1 MITNNV
7 VKSTNS
13 WKRAIVTFISI
24 FLVLLIYPTIG
35 IAYSPLTLI
44 ETTQIPLFIKMFLV
58 IMAFMVSLDIAMIS
72 EIKKIA
78 YSTIWDYLLV
88 GHIFCFLTVFT
99 QASLIY
105 KLYFLP
111 NISSSFRYILV
122 LSASLYIIT
131 HAFIYFVIYYLINPI
146 AKKKLNLFSA
156 RYLLFHVIAMVTVYG
171 AFNLNIQI
179 SYLSSPNF
187 IFFYLL
193 ILSLFTIIIYFCIV
207 IFSISGDYAKIG
219 FVRKPFLFGGIGG
232 TAFALSVG
240 LMTLYCFNF
249 VETAYLPA
257 LYYYISFYLIAALFA
272 MIYHLKFIIDYP
284 SLIQPK
290 WKVLMPFD
298 ILKVAT
304 AITLAFLAA
313 SFYFTV
319 GESPNFIIYQ
329 NVPYIFV
336 IAFLLPVFIGTI
348 LTFTYLK
355 TISLKTKLRY
365 WGYREYSLYIHI
377 IITFYV
383 LSQIFLAW
391 NNTTSITKL
400 LCAMFGL
407 ASFAFYIFF
416 ALDLHNI
423 LGDLNIKPKFDGLD
437 IARYIVSLS
446 SVFFLIFFGISF
458 TYGKAY
464 EVFGFDFVA
473 YPVILFFI
481 AFSLIALWTYLRVT
495 HKAFEEFMR
504 PNIWGKLSYLAAFIA
519 FLLVYLIYTTLGTYI
534 QCFPFHDFFFI
545 GYFIAMVIW
554 IASIRTLKG
563 EPKYKE
569 TGKEDIVNLLNSY
582 ARKFL
587 RTDILEGLW
596 ETAVDRYVRE
606 DEITEISFYPS
617 GRRFDLGKVDEPTR
631 LKIAVGILLEMHKLQ
646 DTAKIAIIKQS
657 LEETKAEIAA
667 ILNEKVLM
675 LPEDLRVQFDEDLYY
690 PILFEKMVN
699 NLIKH
704 LETFVPLS
712 EQEKI
717 FNRLKRKAET
727 YSSIRFERDGIR
739 IMEGTKF
746 SRDEFFDLFKLYLD
760 SIEDKFPFKS
770 FLLYELI
777 REEIKKELDPY
788 NITIGNLL
796 DIVPTGLEELD
807 EVMAGGLSKGSS
819 TLIIAEETRTKHKM
833 LLAFIKQGLK
843 ERTNVIYATSKRPY
857 QQIRGELLTDFKD
870 FKKIAIID
878 LYETIHSEARVSGL
892 IETKHRIIVPLNK
905 ILFQRSIVK
914 MIKRHP
920 KEESKIVVIDAYDD
934 FLSYYSSDEIL
945 ELLQKQ
951 IEGLKRWNCTCVI
964 SINPHSYL
972 ITKEGVEE
980 VKKNFENVLILS
992 GDDKAA
998 SVFIEK
1004 LYHGTPS
1011 KHIIRLH

>member
-1 MITNNV
+1 MIKKNISHIFFVSFTFLLASIPKAVAGPYQYISKIPFPIHLSLLANIFFLTLAIALMIEVKKVSHSKLWNNV
-7 VKSTNS
+7 IYGDLFAIFTSISLAVILSKTYFNSDLYVLSFSIAIFFSFAVLFDLVWHYFLVKPII
-13 WKRAIVTFISI
+13 KKKLKLLRIKYISI
-24 FLVLLIYPTIG
+24 LIFFVAIAQTFVILLSQHIPPFLHTELVYGYAVIAICINVYIVY
-35 IAYSPLTLI
+35 IAYSVSKGFSVKGFVHKPYLFGWIGL
-44 ETTQIPLFIKMFLV
+44 IPLVLHTFLIIYCMRGV
-58 IMAFMVSLDIAMIS
+58 IYTNFYLIFFWLIAVTF
-72 EIKKIA
+72 A
-78 YSTIWDYLLV
+78 
-88 GHIFCFLTVFT
+88 
-99 QASLIY
+99 
-105 KLYFLP
+105 
-111 NISSSFRYILV
+111 
-122 LSASLYIIT
+122 
-131 HAFIYFVIYYLINPI
+131 VIYY
-146 AKKKLNLFSA
+146 
-156 RYLLFHVIAMVTVYG
+156 G
-171 AFNLNIQI
+171 AF
-179 SYLSSPNF
+179 
-187 IFFYLL
+187 
-193 ILSLFTIIIYFCIV
+193 
-207 IFSISGDYAKIG
+207 A
-219 FVRKPFLFGGIGG
+219 
-232 TAFALSVG
+232 
-240 LMTLYCFNF
+240 
-249 VETAYLPA
+249 
-257 LYYYISFYLIAALFA
+257 
-272 MIYHLKFIIDYP
+272 IDYP
-284 SLIQPK
+284 SIIQPK
-290 WKVLMPFD
+290 WKALMPFD
-298 ILKVAT
+298 LPKVT
-304 AITLAFLAA
+304 AALTLAFLAV
-313 SFYFTV
+313 SIYFTAK
-319 GESPNFIIYQ
+319 EYPNFIIYQ
-329 NVPYIFV
+329 NIPYIFV
-336 IAFLLPVFIGTI
+336 IAFLLPFILAII
-348 LTFTYLK
+348 LLFTYLK
-355 TISLKTKLRY
+355 TISARTKLRY
-365 WGYREYSLYIHI
+365 WYYLKYSLYIHI

-383 LSQIFLAW
+383 LSQICLAW

-416 ALDLHNI
+416 ALDLRKIHK
-423 LGDLNIKPKFDGLD
+423 DLIIKPTLDGLD
-437 IARYIVSLS
+437 IARYIVSLC

-458 TYGKAY
+458 TYVKAY

-473 YPVILFFI
+473 YPVILFLI
-481 AFSLIALWTYLRVT
+481 AFSLIALWYYLRVT

-519 FLLVYLIYTTLGTYI
+519 FLLVYLIYTTLSTYI
-534 QCFPFHDFFFI
+534 QSFPFHDFFFI

-582 ARKFL
+582 ARNFL

-596 ETAVDRYVRE
+596 ETAVDRYVQE
-606 DEITEISFYPS
+606 DEVTEISFYPS
-617 GRRFDLGKVDEPTR
+617 RRKFDLENTDEPTR
-631 LKIAVGILLEMHKLQ
+631 LKIAVGILLEMHKLP
-646 DTAKIAIIKQS
+646 DTVKIAIIKQS

-675 LPEDLRVQFDEDLYY
+675 LPEDLRSQFDEDLYY

-699 NLIKH
+699 NLIRH

-717 FNRLKRKAET
+717 FNRLKRKTEKN
-727 YSSIRFERDGIR
+727 SSIRFERDRIR

-746 SRDEFFDLFKLYLD
+746 SRDEFFDLFKSYLD

-819 TLIIAEETRTKHKM
+819 TLIIAEETRTKHKI

-870 FKKIAIID
+870 LKNFVLID
-878 LYETIHSEARVSGL
+878 LYETIHSEARVSRL

-972 ITKEGVEE
+972 IIKEGVEE
-980 VKKNFENVLILS
+980 VKKNFGNVMILS

>member
-1 MITNNV
+1 MVKIEKGNIVVVSFTLLFVGITGVVASPYQDISKIPIFLQFFLLITIVMLAVAFILIFEVKKISGSRTWNHILMANLFTIFHTITLAMLLNGRYSFTSINNLILITTLYTIGV
-7 VKSTNS
+7 CMLN
-13 WKRAIVTFISI
+13 VTEYLLIKPLLKKEPNVMRIPYALVYITFFFIWVISI
-24 FLVLLIYPTIG
+24 NIIPIVKFPSFQNINLLFLFLVLYSILLIY
-35 IAYSPLTLI
+35 
-44 ETTQIPLFIKMFLV
+44 
-58 IMAFMVSLDIAMIS
+58 
-72 EIKKIA
+72 
-78 YSTIWDYLLV
+78 
-88 GHIFCFLTVFT
+88 
-99 QASLIY
+99 
-105 KLYFLP
+105 
-111 NISSSFRYILV
+111 
-122 LSASLYIIT
+122 
-131 HAFIYFVIYYLINPI
+131 FIY
-146 AKKKLNLFSA
+146 S
-156 RYLLFHVIAMVTVYG
+156 
-171 AFNLNIQI
+171 
-179 SYLSSPNF
+179 
-187 IFFYLL
+187 FFY
-193 ILSLFTIIIYFCIV
+193 
-207 IFSISGDYAKIG
+207 ISKSFQKVG
-219 FVRKPFLFGGIGG
+219 FVHKPFLTGGIGG
-232 TAFALSVG
+232 FSIFIMLFIILFT
-240 LMTLYCFNF
+240 TNNFNI
-249 VETAYLPA
+249 E
-257 LYYYISFYLIAALFA
+257 YYYILISFIASPFAFIYYLNFA
-272 MIYHLKFIIDYP
+272 IEYP
-284 SLIQPK
+284 ALIQPK
-290 WKVLMPFD
+290 WKALMPFD
-298 ILKVAT
+298 LPKVT
-304 AITLAFLAA
+304 AALTLAFLAVSIYSTA
-313 SFYFTV
+313 KEY
-319 GESPNFIIYQ
+319 PNFSIYQ
-329 NVPYIFV
+329 NISYIFV
-336 IAFLLPVFIGTI
+336 IAFLLPLFLGII
-348 LTFTYLK
+348 LLLTYLK
-355 TISLKTKLRY
+355 TILSRTKLRY
-365 WGYREYSLYIHI
+365 WNYQKYGLYIHI

-383 LSQIFLAW
+383 LSQIVLAW
-391 NNTTSITKL
+391 NNATSITKL
-400 LCAMFGL
+400 LCAMFAL

-416 ALDLHNI
+416 ALDLHKM
-423 LGDLNIKPKFDGLD
+423 LKDLIIKPTFDGLD

-473 YPVILFFI
+473 YPVIPFLI
-481 AFSLIALWTYLRVT
+481 AFSLIALWTYLRRT

-554 IASIRTLKG
+554 IASIRTLTG

-569 TGKEDIVNLLNSY
+569 KGKEDIVNLLNSY

-596 ETAVDRYVRE
+596 EIAVDRYVQE
-606 DEITEISFYPS
+606 GEELVISFDPS
-617 GRRFDLGKVDEPTR
+617 RRRFDLEKADEPTR
-631 LKIAVGILLEMHKLQ
+631 LKIAVGLLLEMHKLP
-646 DTAKIAIIKQS
+646 DTVKIAIIKQS
-657 LEETKAEIAA
+657 LEETKTEIAA

-717 FNRLKRKAET
+717 FNRLKRKTEK
-727 YSSIRFERDGIR
+727 YSSIRFEQDGIR
-739 IMEGTKF
+739 IKEGTKF

-760 SIEDKFPFKS
+760 SIEDKFPFKP

-796 DIVPTGLEELD
+796 NIVPTGLEELD

-833 LLAFIKQGLK
+833 LLAVIKQGLK
-843 ERTNVIYATSKRPY
+843 ERTNVIYAISKRPY